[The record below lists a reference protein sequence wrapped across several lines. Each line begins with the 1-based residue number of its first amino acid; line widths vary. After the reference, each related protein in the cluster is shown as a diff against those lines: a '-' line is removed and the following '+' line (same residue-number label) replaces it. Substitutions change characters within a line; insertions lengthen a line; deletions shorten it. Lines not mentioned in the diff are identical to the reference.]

1 MIRGDSH
8 QITQLLVQWGDGD
21 QTALG
26 DLIPIVYDELRLMAK
41 RFMRRQDSGHTMQTT
56 ELIHEAYLKLAGN
69 DEKEWKNRAHFFAV
83 ASQAMRHILV
93 DYARSK
99 QSQRRGGP
107 RQRVTLAENAFGST
121 ERSDEIVA
129 LDDALVR
136 LSELDQRK
144 SRMVEMKFFGG
155 LNFDEIAL
163 VLKVSVI
170 TVKRDWN
177 FTKNWLLKEI
187 SSS

>member
-26 DLIPIVYDELRLMAK
+26 DLMPIVYDELRLMAK

-107 RQRVTLAENAFGST
+107 RRRVTLAENPFGSI

-136 LSELDQRK
+136 LAELDQRK
-144 SRMVEMKFFGG
+144 SQIVEMKFFGG
-155 LNFDEIAL
+155 LNFDEIAM

-170 TVKRDWN
+170 TVKRDWS